1 MAPHAVEGSTYRS
14 ICPTLRV
21 MAKTYRPY
29 VPEQDLLLPPSLR
42 DWLPE
47 DHLAY
52 FVSDLVDQLDLSA
65 ITAPYEDE
73 ARGQP
78 PYHPVMMTKVL
89 VYAYCVGVF
98 SSRKIERRLSED
110 VAFRVLAAGNQPDF
124 RTISDFRK
132 QHLPALRG
140 LFEQVLRLAL
150 EAGAMT
156 LGRVAL
162 DSTKVK
168 ANASKHKAMSYGR
181 MRDKER
187 QLTAEVNQLLSQA
200 EAADAEDDRRLGP
213 TRRGDDLPAELQRR
227 ESRLR
232 RIRAA
237 KRALEARARE
247 EAAAAGQP
255 ADEAKPP
262 DTAQYNFTDPDSRIM
277 HHKPEGFVQGYNVQV
292 AVEGTLQLIVG
303 EAVTQETN
311 DKQQLPALIRTIR
324 QQAGQHPA
332 VLLADSGYCS
342 DESLRYLARTSIDGY
357 IATRKMPHGAPP
369 GPAPRG
375 PIPKDATRV
384 ARMARKLQTKVG
396 AAIYATRK
404 GIVEPVLGQIKQG
417 RGFRQFLLRGLEK
430 VRGEWALVCTTH
442 NVLKL
447 YRICRT

>member
-1 MAPHAVEGSTYRS
+1 
-14 ICPTLRV
+14 

-42 DWLPE
+42 DWLPD

-73 ARGQP
+73 ERGQP
-78 PYHPVMMTKVL
+78 PYYPVMMTKVL

-187 QLTAEVNQLLSQA
+187 QLTAEANQLLSQA

-262 DTAQYNFTDPDSRIM
+262 DTAQDNFTDPESRLV

-311 DKQQLPALIRTIR
+311 DKQQLPAMIRTIR

-357 IATRKMPHGAPP
+357 IATRKITHGAPP

-417 RGFRQFLLRGLEK
+417 RGFRRFLLRGLEK

>member
-1 MAPHAVEGSTYRS
+1 
-14 ICPTLRV
+14 

-42 DWLPE
+42 DWLPD

-73 ARGQP
+73 ERGQP

-187 QLTAEVNQLLSQA
+187 QLTAEANQLLSQA

-247 EAAAAGQP
+247 AAAAAGQP

-262 DTAQYNFTDPDSRIM
+262 DTAQDNFTDPESRLV

-311 DKQQLPALIRTIR
+311 DKQQLPAMIRTIR

-357 IATRKMPHGAPP
+357 IATRKITHGAPP

-417 RGFRQFLLRGLEK
+417 RGFRRFLLRGLEK